1 MKPRLGR
8 STGWTGHIKRGDWV
22 DQVGGLGTSTVD
34 QGWTDL
40 LSGEQDRPRAQLA
53 DLPCSATKLK
63 PGFTTELACSLPLGT

>member
-1 MKPRLGR
+1 M
-8 STGWTGHIKRGDWV
+8 